1 MMLRVVF
8 MGTPDFSVPS
18 LNAIADAGHDVV
30 AVYSQP
36 PRAAGRRGLA
46 ETPSAVHR
54 SASERGFAV
63 HTPTSLKSDA
73 AQTVFASHDA
83 DVGIV
88 VAYGL
93 ILPKTILDAPK
104 FGCLNLHASL
114 LPRWRGA
121 APIQRAIMA
130 GDTETGAMVMQM
142 DVGLDTGPVALTHT
156 TAIDEHMTAGQL
168 HDALAIDGAALL
180 VEALS
185 KLEAGGLLFA
195 PQTDDGVTYASK
207 IDKRETRIRFDRL
220 STEVHNQIRGLAP
233 FPGAWFAGP
242 DGARVKVLG
251 SRNRPTRSDPTAG
264 ATPGTVISLDP
275 LTIACANGGV
285 DLVTVQK
292 AGKKPMSASEF
303 LRGNRLEVGT
313 DLSSG

>member
-1 MMLRVVF
+1 MRVVF

-18 LNAIADAGHDVV
+18 LNAIADAGHEVV

-46 ETPSAVHR
+46 ETPSPVHR
-54 SASERGFAV
+54 AAIDRGFVV
-63 HTPTSLKSDA
+63 HTPTSLKSGE

-83 DVGIV
+83 DLGIV

-93 ILPKTILDAPK
+93 ILPKAILDAPN

-121 APIQRAIMA
+121 APIQRAVMA
-130 GDTETGAMVMQM
+130 GDAETGAMVMRM
-142 DVGLDTGPVALTHT
+142 DVGLDTGPVALTHK
-156 TAIDEHMTAGQL
+156 TAIAENMTAGQL

-185 KLEAGGLLFA
+185 KLEAGELTFE
-195 PQTDDGVTYASK
+195 PQLDEGVTYASK
-207 IDKRETRIRFDRL
+207 IEKQETRIRFDRP

-242 DGARVKVLG
+242 DGARVKVLESG
-251 SRNRPTRSDPTAG
+251 NRSTRSATGSG
-264 ATPGTVISLDP
+264 ATPGTVISLEP
-275 LTIACANGGV
+275 LTIACGDGAV
-285 DLVTVQK
+285 ELVTVQK
-292 AGKKPMSASEF
+292 AGKKPMPASEF
-303 LRGNRLEVGT
+303 LRGNRLEVGQ
-313 DLSSG
+313 DLSGI